1 MWIRT
6 LGSSLFLK
14 FDIEEWKFFKDNEIW
29 NLLQQ
34 DDGILPAFQ
43 LSYDQI
49 TFLLKM
55 MFCMLFP
62 IIKEL

>member
-6 LGSSLFLK
+6 LGSCLFLK

-29 NLLQQ
+29 NLPQQ

-43 LSYDQI
+43 LSYD
-49 TFLLKM
+49 
-55 MFCMLFP
+55 
-62 IIKEL
+62 